1 MPTHRVN
8 EAPADVPRK
17 RKKPPLIVKKN
28 SLLYILIP
36 ANDIIANNFLPLIWK
51 TFWDELNKSL
61 TLIINILILFTNQD
75 Y

>member
-1 MPTHRVN
+1 M
-8 EAPADVPRK
+8 
-17 RKKPPLIVKKN
+17 KKN